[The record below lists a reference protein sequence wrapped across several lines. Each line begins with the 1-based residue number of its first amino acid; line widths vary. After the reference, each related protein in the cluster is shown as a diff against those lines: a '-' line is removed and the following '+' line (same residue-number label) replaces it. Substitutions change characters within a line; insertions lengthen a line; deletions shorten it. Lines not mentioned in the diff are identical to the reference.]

1 MNILNNKSVKIS
13 KYVEGVFNGT
23 PKVTEYI
30 DNEENSTISI
40 LEFANHP
47 VSEVVSYSTLGLSDH
62 MQTADK
68 SNKPVGVEVVAVCRS
83 DYTVFPSIMSTIAFY
98 LINSRYPIY
107 PGTIYEGVISLYAEI
122 KTQMK
127 HILFVYPTAWK
138 TKFKTLDLDEVKVT
152 WMMAIPI
159 SDAEN
164 QYAKENGFNALGNL
178 LEKNEIDVY
187 DLCRKS
193 VL

>member
-1 MNILNNKSVKIS
+1 MSEISIKNKKIS
-13 KYVEGVFNGT
+13 EFIEGVFKRT
-23 PKVTEYI
+23 SKITEYT
-30 DNEENSTISI
+30 DNEEKSTISI
-40 LEFANHP
+40 LEFADHP
-47 VSEVVSYSTLGLSDH
+47 VRKVVSYATLGLSDH
-62 MQTADK
+62 MLT
-68 SNKPVGVEVVAVCRS
+68 SHESGKPVGIEVVAVCRS
-83 DYTVFPSIMSTIAFY
+83 DYTLFGSILSTIAFY
-98 LINSRYPIY
+98 LINSQFPIY
-107 PGTIYEGVISLYAEI
+107 PGTIYEGVISLYSEI

-138 TKFKTLDLDEVKVT
+138 TKFETLDFDEVSVL

-164 QYAKENGFNALGNL
+164 QYAKDNGFNALGHL